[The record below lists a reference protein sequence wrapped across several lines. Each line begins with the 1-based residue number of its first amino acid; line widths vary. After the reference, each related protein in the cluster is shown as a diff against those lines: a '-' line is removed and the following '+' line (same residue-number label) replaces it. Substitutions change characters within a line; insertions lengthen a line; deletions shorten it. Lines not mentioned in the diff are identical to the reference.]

1 MVGIYK
7 AALHQSQSLSASL
20 VSVVGFDDG
29 RAAAAAAAEM
39 EHEQREEVDG
49 AGQSVVVQ

>member
-29 RAAAAAAAEM
+29 RAAAAAAEM